1 LKELAIPTALTFDD
15 VILRPQRSSIHP
27 RETDL
32 RTRFS
37 RNISLNIPLVSAAM
51 DTVTEANMAIAIA
64 REGGIGVIHKN
75 MPPELQASHVDQ
87 VKRSESG
94 MITRP
99 ITLPPSARVA
109 EAMELMKRFRISGV
123 PITEGDR
130 LVGIL
135 TNRDLRFNRQPEIRV
150 SELMTSKNLVTAQEG
165 ITLEAARD
173 ILHEHRIEKL
183 PVVGP
188 DGKLQGLITV
198 KDIQKK
204 IDYPNT
210 CSDQQGR
217 LRVAAAAGV
226 GVELVE
232 RLELLVNAKVDAV
245 VIDTAHGHS
254 DNVIEAVR
262 TAKRMHPGLD
272 VVAGNIVSAQAAREL
287 IEAGVDGV
295 KVGIG
300 PGSICTTRVISG
312 VGVPQITAILEVAAV
327 CRTAGVPL
335 IADGG
340 IKFSG
345 DITKALAAGGDSV
358 MIGGLLAGTEESP
371 GETVLAEGRSYKV
384 YRGMGS
390 IDAMKAG
397 SADRYFQGGELESKL
412 VPEGIVGRVPY
423 KGRVKGSIYQ
433 LCGGL
438 RSGMGYQGTKD
449 LTALREGAEFL
460 RVTDAG
466 QRENHPHD
474 VTIIKEAPNY
484 QVEPTSGK

>member
-1 LKELAIPTALTFDD
+1 MKEPAIPTALTFDD
-15 VILRPQRSSIHP
+15 VILRPLRSAIHP

-135 TNRDLRFNRQPEIRV
+135 TNRDLRFNKRPEMRV
-150 SELMTSKNLVTAQEG
+150 SELMTSDGLVTARVG
-165 ITLEAARD
+165 TTLEEARD
-173 ILHEHRIEKL
+173 ILHKHRIEKL
-183 PVVGP
+183 PVIGP
-188 DGKLQGLITV
+188 KGELKGLITV

-210 CSDQQGR
+210 CSDGEGR
-217 LRVAAAAGV
+217 LRVAAATGV
-226 GVELVE
+226 GLELVE
-232 RLELLVNAKVDAV
+232 RLERLVSAKVDAI

-262 TAKRMHPGLD
+262 TAKRMYPELD
-272 VVAGNIVSAQAAREL
+272 VVAGNIASGAAAKEL
-287 IEAGVDGV
+287 IEAGVDAV

-327 CRTAGVPL
+327 CRPAGVPL

-340 IKFSG
+340 IKYSG

-358 MIGGLLAGTEESP
+358 MIGSLLAGTEESP

-390 IDAMKAG
+390 IDAMKDG
-397 SADRYFQGGELESKL
+397 SADRYFQGGMQESKL

-438 RSGMGYQGTKD
+438 RSGMGYQGSLNLDD
-449 LTALREGAEFL
+449 LRDNAQFL
-460 RVTDAG
+460 RVTAAG

-474 VTIIKEAPNY
+474 ITIIKEAPNY
-484 QVEPTSGK
+484 QVDPSSTS

>member
-1 LKELAIPTALTFDD
+1 MKEPAIKTAYTFDD

-37 RNISLNIPLVSAAM
+37 RNIALNIPLVSAAM

-75 MPPELQASHVDQ
+75 MPPELQATHVDQ

-99 ITLPPSARVA
+99 ITLPPNARVA
-109 EAMELMKRFRISGV
+109 EAMELMQRFRISGV
-123 PITEGDR
+123 PVTEGNL

-135 TNRDLRFNRQPEIRV
+135 TNRDLRFNRQPEMRV
-150 SELMTSKNLVTAQEG
+150 SELMTSKNLITAQEG
-165 ITLEAARD
+165 ITLEEARD
-173 ILHEHRIEKL
+173 ILHENRIEKL

-188 DGKLQGLITV
+188 NGELKGLITV

-210 CSDQQGR
+210 CSDPEGR
-217 LRVAAAAGV
+217 LRVAAAVGV
-226 GVELVE
+226 GLDLIE
-232 RLELLVNAKVDAV
+232 RLERLVAAKVDAI

-262 TAKRMHPGLD
+262 TAKRMFPGLD
-272 VVAGNIVSAQAAREL
+272 VVAGNIASAQAAREL
-287 IEAGVDGV
+287 IEAGVDAV

-300 PGSICTTRVISG
+300 PGSICTTRVVSG
-312 VGVPQITAILEVAAV
+312 VGVPQITAILEVAGV
-327 CRTAGVPL
+327 CRAASVPL

-345 DITKALAAGGDSV
+345 DITKALAAGADTV
-358 MIGGLLAGTEESP
+358 MIGGLLAGTDESP
-371 GETVLAEGRSYKV
+371 GESVLAEGRSYKV

-397 SADRYFQGGELESKL
+397 SADRYFQAGAAEVKM

-423 KGRVKGSIYQ
+423 KGPVKGSIYQ

-438 RSGMGYQGTKD
+438 RSGMGYQGAKD
-449 LTALREGAEFL
+449 LEALRETAEFL
-460 RVTDAG
+460 HVTAAG
-466 QRENHPHD
+466 QRESHPHD

-484 QVEPTSGK
+484 QVEPGSQR